1 MLVRLL
7 RLPATLPDAA
17 GTASDAAYAY
27 DALGRIR
34 TRTVGV
40 SPSPVTTDAYSYAG
54 ASSEAARIATGGV
67 NLDSVVTPSGDRV
80 AALSGSVNWFLPDLH
95 GSVSAT
101 LSSDQS
107 TVTSATRYDAYGDAV
122 ATGTAGGTA
131 VGATTWKYR
140 GRLDVSPAA
149 LGTPLYAMGARL
161 YDPGIGAFT
170 SLDSYSGKAQD
181 PLSMNRFL
189 YAEANPAPLVDPT
202 GHNVGCASSNSDMC
216 DEMMASQHRGTAGGA
231 VAARHAYRKDHKLE
245 WDTGKGIKTARQM
258 HQMDIAAAQAKK
270 ALQAA
275 QRKED
280 QANADLQRAA
290 SPYITNK
297 PNAYMT
303 RNPLDNIDVVP
314 QSEGRCL
321 NFGGG
326 LGLQYGQGSICLASD
341 LGGHYAVTF
350 SHGVG
355 ADTGGDITLGVGGVV
370 STAPSVDDWAGTS
383 YSVGGA
389 GGPVP
394 ELAGASGGA
403 DLGAGSDRN
412 GRTNLSAAFSV
423 QASLQATAGMPVEGH
438 VVVQDTSV
446 FDINPLGWLEH
457 LVSGGG

>member
-189 YAEANPAPLVDPT
+189 YAEANPATLVDPT
-202 GHNVGCASSNSDMC
+202 GHQVCHAGSDLC
-216 DEMMASQHRGTAGGA
+216 DETTAIKYHATAAGKAALRRTRNRDLGLVDDPGSWKHLAAARMKRQWATNLAVARAMADAPADDAREGTTQSGMRLNVASYWSSVQQDDARESATQKALTSRVAAEAARPTTAQRIGHGVAGTILVLAGVGTVVLGGA
-231 VAARHAYRKDHKLE
+231 LIV
-245 WDTGKGIKTARQM
+245 
-258 HQMDIAAAQAKK
+258 
-270 ALQAA
+270 
-275 QRKED
+275 
-280 QANADLQRAA
+280 
-290 SPYITNK
+290 
-297 PNAYMT
+297 
-303 RNPLDNIDVVP
+303 
-314 QSEGRCL
+314 
-321 NFGGG
+321 
-326 LGLQYGQGSICLASD
+326 
-341 LGGHYAVTF
+341 
-350 SHGVG
+350 
-355 ADTGGDITLGVGGVV
+355 LGV
-370 STAPSVDDWAGTS
+370 
-383 YSVGGA
+383 
-389 GGPVP
+389 
-394 ELAGASGGA
+394 A
-403 DLGAGSDRN
+403 DLGAAGVEEVGS
-412 GRTNLSAAFSV
+412 GGLATPIVIV
-423 QASLQATAGMPVEGH
+423 Q
-438 VVVQDTSV
+438 
-446 FDINPLGWLEH
+446 
-457 LVSGGG
+457 VSGAIALISMYGLATFGVAGTTFQNGANELGKAFGP